1 MIPENLMITIDM
13 LNGGRQLL
21 QSIVDS
27 LPFKFYIVDRDLNVV
42 VWNKKAEEGPYGI
55 QRSSAV
61 GKPLGEV
68 FKLNRRRS
76 DGPVDM
82 EGVNAEY
89 GEVFDKGVEFRAEE
103 ISVLRNGEKRYYQ
116 VTKAPLRSG
125 DGPVTHVM
133 TIIDDLTEKR
143 RQEAGLIM
151 NERLF
156 SMRELA
162 AGIVHRL
169 NNPLTTMMVCVE
181 SLLREVKRGAVSDP
195 ELSGRFEAY
204 LEMTYKEI
212 QRCESVSGILSRL
225 GARDR
230 NEVVKTDITRVLTET
245 LGVLASN
252 RKYSAYS
259 VKTDFEDGLP
269 KVMAKE
275 NLLRQA
281 FASVILNSFDAMTGS
296 RTGELRVSASVENG
310 EGEGTVVVS
319 FADNGTGIEET
330 QLNRMFSPFLTGGG
344 SGRERLGLYVAQ
356 GILNEHG
363 GRIEVRSN
371 EGCGTVFTV
380 RLPVEFKGALKNDG

>member
-1 MIPENLMITIDM
+1 MVPENLMITIDM
-13 LNGGRQLL
+13 LNGGQQRL

-55 QRSSAV
+55 RRASAV
-61 GKPLGEV
+61 GKPLEEV
-68 FKLNRRRS
+68 FKLNSRRS
-76 DGPVDM
+76 DGPLDM
-82 EGVNAEY
+82 ESVNAEY
-89 GEVFDKGVEFRAEE
+89 REVFDKGVEFRAEE

-116 VTKAPLRSG
+116 VTKAPLRAA

-133 TIIDDLTEKR
+133 TIIEDLTEKR

-181 SLLREVKRGAVSDP
+181 ALLREVKRGAVSDP
-195 ELSGRFEAY
+195 ELSGRFESY

-259 VKTDFEDGLP
+259 VKTDFEDDLP

-296 RTGELRVSASVENG
+296 RSGELRVSASVENV
-310 EGEGTVVVS
+310 EGEGTVVVN
-319 FADNGTGIEET
+319 FADNGTGIDET

-380 RLPVEFKGALKNDG
+380 RLPIEFKGALKNDG